1 MRADVRRGAEAARRD
16 GAAGNSKVVEMT
28 AAVSTQVV
36 AVVRKISEEL
46 VSGAKDART
55 AEVEGSL
62 PLVHC
67 MTESRRKMSAEI

>member
-1 MRADVRRGAEAARRD
+1 
-16 GAAGNSKVVEMT
+16 MT

-36 AVVRKISEEL
+36 AVVRKISGEL
-46 VSGAKDART
+46 VAGGDARGERGV

-67 MTESRRKMSAEI
+67 GKRMSAEI